1 MWEKTEPASFSCNH
15 RKNQRLQRYAS
26 NSSDNKR
33 NNKVCWRSA
42 GTKKGNIPQS
52 PIESGFIG
60 IRDSSDNVSYVNFGT
75 PPTCVVGGKGKF
87 WSPIISIVP
96 IPNTQKYAQ
105 QGVKFTGRYVYP

>member
-1 MWEKTEPASFSCNH
+1 MREKTEPVPFSCNP

-75 PPTCVVGGKGKF
+75 PPR
-87 WSPIISIVP
+87 
-96 IPNTQKYAQ
+96 A
-105 QGVKFTGRYVYP
+105 